1 MKKFFI
7 AAIIFFG
14 TICAGCFQAKFDTII
29 TDDGAVVQR
38 VKLIGNA
45 LVIRQI
51 ENWKDDLE
59 KRNPD
64 VKAEVVI
71 EGDLQGY
78 KFAFDYPDIE
88 TFAKSSGDLY
98 KANAGK
104 NKGVS
109 RHKSWFF
116 DEYDFDFY
124 WKSPPANIPPEAEF
138 MAQSAFS
145 GVEFDVTIELPHPA
159 EKNNADEI
167 SADGKVLKWHLTPV
181 LIRGGEKFMQARFK
195 IWHKDKI
202 ALTATIELLLLAAM
216 IFFFRKARAEESA
229 DLQKDFRFKRN
240 VFAGLFVALTIV
252 AMYLFLAP
260 VNFTDA
266 DIISPLAI

>member
-1 MKKFFI
+1 MKKIFV

-29 TDDGAVVQR
+29 TSDGAVIQHS
-38 VKLIGNA
+38 KIIGNA
-45 LVIRQI
+45 LMIRQI

-64 VKAEVVI
+64 AKAEVVI

-88 TFAKSSGDLY
+88 TFAKSAGDLY
-98 KANAGK
+98 KVHDGK
-104 NKGVS
+104 NRGVS
-109 RHKSWFF
+109 KHKSWFF

-124 WKSPPANIPPEAEF
+124 FTSPPANLPPEAEF

-145 GVEFDVTIELPHPA
+145 GVEFDVTIELPYSA

-167 SADGKVLKWHLTPV
+167 SPDNKILKWHLTPL
-181 LIRGGEKFMQARFK
+181 LIHGGEKFMQTQFK

-202 ALTATIELLLLAAM
+202 ALTAAIELLLLAAT
-216 IFFFRKARAEESA
+216 IFFFRKARSEQSV

-240 VFAGLFVALTIV
+240 VFAGLFIALTIIAV
-252 AMYLFLAP
+252 YLLIAP
-260 VNFTDA
+260 VNFNDA
-266 DIISPLAI
+266 DIISLAI

>member
-64 VKAEVVI
+64 VKAEVVV

-167 SADGKVLKWHLTPV
+167 SADGKVLKWHLTSV

-195 IWHKDKI
+195 IWHEDKI

-216 IFFFRKARAEESA
+216 IFFFKKARAEESA